1 VAAGFATAWAKAIDM
16 INSDA
21 SVRDLLAKFM
31 NTPPALAPTVPLV
44 GFAMVR
50 DLKDADIA
58 DFQKFVDFAV
68 TKGMLSDPFNVRTML
83 KPL

>member
-1 VAAGFATAWAKAIDM
+1 
-16 INSDA
+16 
-21 SVRDLLAKFM
+21 
-31 NTPPALAPTVPLV
+31 
-44 GFAMVR
+44 MVR